1 MEKLFQLI
9 RQTKLLYNKI
19 RSVAIF
25 KLRASLELFGA
36 LNPGGSALDN
46 MLWLHAYPCKC
57 LAEFQQSLVNLSVV
71 NGFNPFLVSP

>member
-46 MLWLHAYPCKC
+46 MLWLHAYPCKWV
-57 LAEFQQSLVNLSVV
+57 Q
-71 NGFNPFLVSP
+71 PFLSKPVRRSPK